1 MVCVAIPY
9 RRLDSC
15 WTSRLLAER
24 TAGVASTS
32 GCICGDNLGKTCWGS
47 PISRFVVRIW
57 EVGGRVTICGTLNW
71 SAKAF
76 LSSTV
81 ISTWISQGTVAFEST
96 GLSWVESV
104 FAWGLVQPAS
114 QSFVI
119 IAHCLEFSFFF
130 GNLAAQFLLP
140 TPFVHFLLNFWRR
153 SSFLAKVG
161 SWAGSGGHLRP
172 QGAHLA
178 TWGNSKSSQ
187 GCSSLLCSQSGVVD
201 HSCSSLGTTQ
211 VVSFLVA
218 VRWSRRSQGT
228 ISSTSSE
235 TTSKV
240 VCHICQISG
249 NLCVYIWCSPDNA
262 FVWVTFFFL
271 LLDFSAS
278 RYWQCF
284 WSSSSCFS
292 QTCLFKLLLNKFL
305 LNCNSNLLLPPL
317 LQIQKWKTRKVTFNT

>member
-1 MVCVAIPY
+1 MVRIAIPY
-9 RRLDSC
+9 WRLHSG
-15 WTSRLLAER
+15 WTARLLAER
-24 TAGVASTS
+24 TATVASAS
-32 GCICGDNLGKTCWGS
+32 SCICGDNLGKTCWGS
-47 PISRFVVRIW
+47 PVSRVVVWIW

-71 SAKAF
+71 SAKTL
-76 LSSTV
+76 LSSAV
-81 ISTWISQGTVAFEST
+81 ISTWISQGTVPFEST

-104 FAWGLVQPAS
+104 LAWGLVQSAS

-153 SSFLAKVG
+153 SPFLAKVG

-178 TWGNSKSSQ
+178 TWGDSRSSQ

-201 HSCSSLGTTQ
+201 HTCCSLGTTQ

-218 VRWSRRSQGT
+218 VRWSWRSQGT

-240 VCHICQISG
+240 VCHTCPISG

-262 FVWVTFFFL
+262 FVCLSDSLLSLIRFFCFKVLTVL
-271 LLDFSAS
+271 L
-278 RYWQCF
+278 
-284 WSSSSCFS
+284 
-292 QTCLFKLLLNKFL
+292 
-305 LNCNSNLLLPPL
+305 
-317 LQIQKWKTRKVTFNT
+317 V